1 MFCLEIEKLEKLRS
15 LYLLWMQ
22 KSTANMSIKV
32 RIYTVIYVILF
43 RGKTTILHLW
53 MFYWNICLN
62 HNVLLRTSF
71 LYSTGGYP
79 SSSEA
84 GIKVTTLLCH
94 TPFVWPSL
102 EKEGH
107 EEIRGHPETVVC
119 LISNRKSGKN
129 TSHFQ
134 NSRKRVFFGDF
145 VRY

>member
-43 RGKTTILHLW
+43 RGENYNSALVE
-53 MFYWNICLN
+53 
-62 HNVLLRTSF
+62 VLLKHLFKPLCITENKF
-71 LYSTGGYP
+71 LHSTGGYP

-84 GIKVTTLLCH
+84 GVKVTTLLCH

-145 VRY
+145 C